1 MLIKKIV
8 CGVDAANAEAFSN
21 AQSQWG
27 ALSHVNGF
35 IKQTGGWRK
44 TADGL
49 FTAEITSVWEN
60 REAYD
65 AFMENEHGIIYK
77 EIEQKGTI
85 LSIEV
90 TLSQVDAEEA
100 VCLFDSRD
108 IEYEP
113 GWTVAKA

>member
-1 MLIKKIV
+1 
-8 CGVDAANAEAFSN
+8 
-21 AQSQWG
+21 
-27 ALSHVNGF
+27 
-35 IKQTGGWRK
+35 
-44 TADGL
+44 
-49 FTAEITSVWEN
+49 
-60 REAYD
+60 
-65 AFMENEHGIIYK
+65 MENEHDIIYK

-100 VCLFDSRD
+100 ACLFDSRD